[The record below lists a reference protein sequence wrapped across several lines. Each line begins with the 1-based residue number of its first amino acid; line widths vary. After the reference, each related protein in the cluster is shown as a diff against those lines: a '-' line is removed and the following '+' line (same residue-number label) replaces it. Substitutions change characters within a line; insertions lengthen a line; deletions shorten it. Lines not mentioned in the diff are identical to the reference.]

1 MTLFEIEQEILSCID
16 METGEVIDLEKLDQ
30 LEMDR
35 ERKIE
40 NIALWIKNLLSDAE
54 ALKAQKETFANRQKA
69 AENKAESLKKYL
81 NDYLAGKKFSTDKV
95 AISFRK
101 STAVNITDPLQIP
114 KEYLKYSDPTIDK
127 AAIKKA
133 ITQGSVV
140 GGAEIVESQNIQI
153 K

>member
-16 METGEVIDLEKLDQ
+16 TETGEIIDLERLNS
-30 LEMDR
+30 LEIDR
-35 ERKIE
+35 DRKIE
-40 NIALWIKNLLSDAE
+40 NIALWIKNLLADAE
-54 ALKAQKETFANRQKA
+54 ALKNQKQIFADRQKV
-69 AENKAESLKKYL
+69 AENKAESLKQYL
-81 NDYLAGKKFSTDKV
+81 NNYLAGQKFSTDKV

-133 ITQGSVV
+133 IAQGSVV
-140 GGAEIVESQNIQI
+140 GGAEIVESQSIQI